1 MDTSLG
7 LLETGLRK
15 RNEVGPLHPDF
26 GKFEGDG
33 LAKAGEPQNEEEM
46 MAEIERL
53 RTEVETYIIMGE
65 VTETE
70 NNNLHNML

>member
-26 GKFEGDG
+26 GKFNGDG
-33 LAKAGEPQNEEEM
+33 LPQDGQYQNEGEM
-46 MAEIERL
+46 MAEIDRL
-53 RTEVETYIIMGE
+53 RSEVESYIIMGE
-65 VTETE
+65 VAEAE